1 MRMEKW
7 NGYLQGVTNIDEERV
22 LVRGDRDPSAI
33 FEGDLQACG
42 VIGPDNRD
50 HLWVCVLSKTN
61 QISPTQCLELWAWWI
76 VVYPEATV
84 TFLIPDQPAQ
94 HIIWP
99 NLQPLS
105 HHLQQFTG
113 HVRIARNGNGFLG
126 NEFRVGGEEEVL
138 NPTHIAIGP
147 NPPIPITIGGG
158 GPSFVLLMLGQTKEF
173 HSFTFQFSHGLHG
186 NSMVDHL
193 KEPKLLAS
201 LHNLGFSLRV
211 QKIYHRN
218 PTKRRRVGF
227 TRFEQREIL
236 KNWLRQNHHGYRKNR
251 GKLTT
256 L

>member
-1 MRMEKW
+1 MRME
-7 NGYLQGVTNIDEERV
+7 NEMDTCRE
-22 LVRGDRDPSAI
+22 
-33 FEGDLQACG
+33 
-42 VIGPDNRD
+42 
-50 HLWVCVLSKTN
+50 
-61 QISPTQCLELWAWWI
+61 SPTLMKKEYWSGGTETQVPSLREICRP
-76 VVYPEATV
+76 VVSLDLTTEITSCSAH
-84 TFLIPDQPAQ
+84 FLAQSSTPQPSSPAI
-94 HIIWP
+94 H
-99 NLQPLS
+99 
-105 HHLQQFTG
+105 
-113 HVRIARNGNGFLG
+113 RIARNGNGFLG

-201 LHNLGFSLRV
+201 LHNMGFSLRV